1 MFDYM
6 AWVPKTYCGQ
16 VAGMA
21 WKIGN
26 LAAKAA
32 TGANIAKL
40 IADKIREYVDL
51 NGASTTR
58 SCMPQLVISPVPAAG
73 AEFEINPLHI
83 EARSVSLTTKTCDL
97 IYDWT
102 GLTPAVKIGKMQ
114 FTMAIGNSSD
124 PELENPAP
132 LEEVHRQAGRERGIG
147 IEGGGDSEMQT
158 NSEME
163 GE

>member
-58 SCMPQLVISPVPAAG
+58 SCMPQLVISPCLLQVLSLRSILCTSKPD
-73 AEFEINPLHI
+73 L
-83 EARSVSLTTKTCDL
+83 SVSPQK
-97 IYDWT
+97 
-102 GLTPAVKIGKMQ
+102 PAI
-114 FTMAIGNSSD
+114 
-124 PELENPAP
+124 
-132 LEEVHRQAGRERGIG
+132 
-147 IEGGGDSEMQT
+147 
-158 NSEME
+158 
-163 GE
+163 